1 MATIELRDVS
11 KAFEDGTLAVDHLDL
26 FIDDGEFVVLV
37 GPSGCGKTTSLRMV
51 AGLEDPTD
59 GEILIDGRVV
69 TQVPS
74 RSRDIAMVFQNYAL
88 YPHMD
93 VADNIAFGLRM
104 AGVAKAE
111 RRRRAAEVAEILGI
125 SDLLHRRPKQLSG
138 GQRQRV
144 AMGRAIVR
152 EPKAF
157 LMDEPLSNLDAKL
170 RVQMRA
176 EIARIQKR
184 VGATTLYVTHD
195 QVEAMTMA
203 DRVAVMRRG
212 VLQQLATP
220 PELYEFP
227 TNVFVAGFI
236 GSPPMT
242 LLHGRLEAAADGLEI
257 VLGSNRLA
265 LSARSGVEAHLG
277 RDVVVGIRPEDIEDG
292 ALAGSVPANRCIRVR
307 VDLVEQLG
315 SDVLVHGAIDARRAH
330 SDAVVEALESDD
342 VSPVGG
348 IEAVL
353 VARCS
358 PRSRILADSVVELA
372 VDTDRIHL
380 FDPVTGAA
388 LR

>member
-1 MATIELRDVS
+1 
-11 KAFEDGTLAVDHLDL
+11 
-26 FIDDGEFVVLV
+26 
-37 GPSGCGKTTSLRMV
+37 
-51 AGLEDPTD
+51 
-59 GEILIDGRVV
+59 
-69 TQVPS
+69 
-74 RSRDIAMVFQNYAL
+74 MVFQNYAL

-104 AGVAKAE
+104 AGVGKVE
-111 RRRRAAEVAEILGI
+111 RRRRAAEVAGILGI
-125 SDLLHRRPKQLSG
+125 SDLLQRRPKQLSG

-242 LLHGRLEAAADGLEI
+242 LLHGRLEATADGLEV

-265 LSARSGVEAHLG
+265 LSARSGVESHLG
-277 RDVVVGIRPEDIEDG
+277 RDVVIGIRPEDVEDG
-292 ALAGSVPANRCIRVR
+292 ALAGSVPTNRCIRVR
-307 VDLVEQLG
+307 VELVEQLG
-315 SDVLVHGAIDARRAH
+315 SDVLVHGAIDARRAQ

-342 VSPVGG
+342 VAPVGG
-348 IEAVL
+348 GEAIL

-358 PRSRILADSVVELA
+358 PRSRIQADSVVELA
-372 VDTDRIHL
+372 IDTDRIHL
-380 FDPVTGAA
+380 FDPATGAA